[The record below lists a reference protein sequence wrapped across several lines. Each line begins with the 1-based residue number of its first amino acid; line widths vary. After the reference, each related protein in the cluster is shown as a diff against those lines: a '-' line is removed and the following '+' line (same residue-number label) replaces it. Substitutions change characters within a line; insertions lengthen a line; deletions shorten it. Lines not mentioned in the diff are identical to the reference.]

1 VRFHRLA
8 LVLLCTAAA
17 GPAQAAPETAAP
29 VRLTHIVNSYPSASG
44 DGASIVFQ
52 SNRTGRFQ
60 VYVMKAD
67 GGAVRQLTNLGDDQ
81 GGPSF
86 SPDGRRIL
94 FAAWR
99 DDAAGGGCDVYL
111 MNADGGDIRRL
122 TTDGTDNSHPH
133 WSADG
138 SRIIFNS
145 SRTTPPADRGDPKKE
160 LDDIFSMKPDGSDL
174 KQLTHCDSICTYA
187 SFSPDMKKI
196 VYRKVTSTP
205 GLNWDLSEAKRNS
218 EVVVANADGT
228 GELNITNNAAF
239 DGWPAWSP
247 DGSSIAFASNR
258 GGPENHGQ
266 IYIVRPD
273 GTGLRR
279 LSSLPGSYVQ
289 PGWSSDGRRI
299 FAYSST
305 ETGDLEWGDVVV
317 FDVASP

>member
-1 VRFHRLA
+1 MRIHRLA
-8 LVLLCTAAA
+8 LILFCSAAVS
-17 GPAQAAPETAAP
+17 AQAAPETAGP
-29 VRLTHIVNSYPSASG
+29 VRLTHIVNSYPSPSG
-44 DGASIVFQ
+44 DGTSIVFQ

-94 FAAWR
+94 FASWR
-99 DDAAGGGCDVYL
+99 DDAAGGGCDVCL
-111 MNADGGDIRRL
+111 MNADGGDVRRL

-145 SRTTPPADRGDPKKE
+145 SRTTPQADRGDPKKE
-160 LDDIFSMKPDGSDL
+160 QDDIFSMKPDGSDL
-174 KQLTHCDSICTYA
+174 KQLTHCSTICTYA

-196 VYRKVTSTP
+196 VYRKVTNTP

-228 GELNITNNAAF
+228 AEVNITNNAAF
-239 DGWPAWSP
+239 DGWPTWSP
-247 DGSSIAFASNR
+247 DGASIAFASNR

-279 LSSLPGSYVQ
+279 LSTLPGSYVQ

-305 ETGDLEWGDVVV
+305 EIGDLEWGDVVV
-317 FDVASP
+317 FDAGGP